1 MQDRIV
7 RTLLIAAT
15 LGSIGE
21 GMLGPMLSIFTQ
33 KIGGSPLDIAASW
46 SVYLIV
52 TGLFMVVV
60 GYYTDRIEAP
70 EWLLVLGYLL
80 NALCTFG
87 YIWVESPAHLL
98 LVQAGLGI
106 ANALATPTWDVLFS
120 RNTPNEQSG
129 ALWGAANG
137 QEHIITGI
145 AIMIG
150 SSLVY
155 YTSFHVLFV
164 IMGLLQLAATLV
176 QSRLLHKPA
185 QAGEKPV
192 RLLVNLNIAGNL

>member
-80 NALCTFG
+80 NALHLWLHLGRIARPSFACTG
-87 YIWVESPAHLL
+87 WSWHRQRTGNPHLGCPL
-98 LVQAGLGI
+98 FSQHPQRTIRRTLGCRQRSGTYHHRHCHYDWQFAGLLYIVSCPLRDHG
-106 ANALATPTWDVLFS
+106 APATGSNP
-120 RNTPNEQSG
+120 G
-129 ALWGAANG
+129 AKPSAS
-137 QEHIITGI
+137 Q
-145 AIMIG
+145 
-150 SSLVY
+150 
-155 YTSFHVLFV
+155 TS
-164 IMGLLQLAATLV
+164 A
-176 QSRLLHKPA
+176 K
-185 QAGEKPV
+185 
-192 RLLVNLNIAGNL
+192 